1 MSFSIPCL
9 LLGLVGPYLPAT
21 HGYPEVTAQRT
32 VLEGKSRTAQ
42 GHLPLVAPRVLGWR
56 VERIRPSIASHSW
69 PRD

>member
-42 GHLPLVAPRVLGWR
+42 GHLLLVAPRVLG
-56 VERIRPSIASHSW
+56 
-69 PRD
+69 